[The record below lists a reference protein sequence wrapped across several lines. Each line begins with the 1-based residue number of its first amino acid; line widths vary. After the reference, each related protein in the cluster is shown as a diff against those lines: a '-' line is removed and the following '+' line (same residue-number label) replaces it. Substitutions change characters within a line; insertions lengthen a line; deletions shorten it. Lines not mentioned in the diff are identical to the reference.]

1 MYGSKV
7 RCRWQVRP
15 GKWAVRARVE
25 RLIEPA
31 VLLLLRERPRHGYDL
46 LENIPAL
53 VGDGADV
60 DLGNLYR
67 LLRGLE
73 AEGLVSS
80 QWDVGAPGP
89 ARRIYTLTAAGAR
102 LLEGWATALRS
113 TGGVITTFLDRF
125 DRQSRRTR

>member
-1 MYGSKV
+1 MYGPKV
-7 RCRWQVRP
+7 RCRWQIRP
-15 GKWAVRARVE
+15 GHWAVRARVE

-46 LENIPAL
+46 LENIPDL

-73 AEGLVSS
+73 AEGVVSS
-80 QWDVGAPGP
+80 TWHVDAPGP
-89 ARRIYTLTAAGAR
+89 ARRIYTLTPAGGR
-102 LLEGWATALRS
+102 LLDAWAAALRS
-113 TGGVITTFLDRF
+113 TESVVAMFLGRYDR
-125 DRQSRRTR
+125 RERRTR